1 MCENEYVAQMMVKQR
16 IREAEARGAYDER
29 LRQALA
35 ALTPAGS
42 VADGRRRRPT
52 RFELWRRVSTAW
64 VAQLALPK
72 MWNRL

>member
-16 IREAEARGAYDER
+16 IREAEARGAYDEM

-35 ALTPAGS
+35 APAPAGGGP
-42 VADGRRRRPT
+42 DGRRRRPA
-52 RFELWRRVSTAW
+52 RLELWRRASAAW

>member
-1 MCENEYVAQMMVKQR
+1 MCENEYVARMLVKQR
-16 IREAEARGAYDER
+16 IREAEARGAYDEM

-35 ALTPAGS
+35 ASTPAAS
-42 VADGRRRRPT
+42 STDGRRRRAT
-52 RFELWRRVSTAW
+52 RLELWRRASVAW

>member
-16 IREAEARGAYDER
+16 IREAEARGAYDEM

-35 ALTPAGS
+35 ASAPAGGGP
-42 VADGRRRRPT
+42 DRRRRGPA
-52 RFELWRRVSTAW
+52 RLEFWRRASAAW

>member
-35 ALTPAGS
+35 ASAPAGRGT
-42 VADGRRRRPT
+42 DRRRRRPT
-52 RFELWRRVSTAW
+52 RLGLWRLVSAAW

-72 MWNRL
+72 VWNRL